1 MNVKIM
7 QKILIFILVGLLQT
21 TSASAN
27 IKVAWSSLLKSRG
40 NISAYTNVIENLVKE
55 KLYFSSI
62 PYIKEYLINNKGQR
76 NRRLDFL
83 IDEVITKV
91 GVRQFEVLPSKYLV
105 GTKSPMMN
113 YILAKKYFR
122 VGKYKKTLAT
132 LNGTIPGK
140 HPAKPF
146 ALLLEGSVFSI
157 LKKKRSAEA
166 AFRRCISSSESAMSD
181 ATEVSRKRQLKI
193 NRDYCILGIPRTQF
207 MKGKYSSA
215 NLSYLDLLKSSY
227 VWPEIL
233 FEEAWNSFYQRDYN
247 RTLGKLV
254 TYKAPV
260 MDHIFNPEIEV
271 LSALTFLELCLWND
285 TKKVVNE
292 FYDKYQ
298 VPHREMK
305 KFLRKHG
312 KDYKYYY
319 LLSKSIKNGNKG
331 GSKLLSKMMG
341 HILRDPAFIE
351 LYKSF
356 HAGRTELKYVKK
368 MTNKPFARILNLNLK
383 ESLLLQRNL
392 IGAYVRKSLYMMS
405 NMLDKNM
412 RGMSYI
418 KLEVISRAK
427 DELYEIASGNRK
439 RGDIKNLQR
448 NDKQYFWTFNGE
460 FWADELGDYVFSLKS
475 ECE

>member
-1 MNVKIM
+1 MK
-7 QKILIFILVGLLQT
+7 KILLTISILVFTQVAEANLDKAW
-21 TSASAN
+21 TSL
-27 IKVAWSSLLKSRG
+27 KKSRG
-40 NISAYTNVIENLVKE
+40 NLIAYTRVVQNLVNE
-55 KLYFSSI
+55 KLYFAAI
-62 PYIKEYLINNKGQR
+62 PYVKEYLTHHQTLR
-76 NRRLDFL
+76 NRKMDYL
-83 IDEVITKV
+83 IDEIITKV
-91 GVRQFEVLPSKYLV
+91 GVRQFEVLPTKYLL
-105 GTKSPMMN
+105 GSRSPMLS

-122 VGKYKKTLAT
+122 VGKYNRTLKT
-132 LNGTIPGK
+132 LNGAIPSG
-140 HPAKPF
+140 HPVKPY
-146 ALLLEGSVFSI
+146 ALLLEGSAFSV
-157 LKKKRSAEA
+157 LKKQQSAEA
-166 AFRRCISSSESAMSD
+166 AFRSCISASESALSS
-181 ATEVSRKRQLKI
+181 ATETSRVRQLKM

-207 MKGKYSSA
+207 MKGKYDTA
-215 NLSYLDLLKSSY
+215 NLTFLDLEKSSY
-227 VWPEIL
+227 IWPEIL

-260 MDHIFNPEIEV
+260 LSHVFNPEIEI
-271 LSALTFLELCLWND
+271 LRALTFLELCLWND
-285 TKKVVNE
+285 TKKVVDD

-298 VPHREMK
+298 VSHKEMK

-312 KDYKYYY
+312 KDYRYYY
-319 LLSKSIKNGNKG
+319 LLAKSINDGKKG
-331 GSKLLSKMMG
+331 GSKLLLNMMG
-341 HILRDPAFIE
+341 HVLRDPAFIE

-356 HAGRTELKYVKK
+356 HAGKTELKYVKQMK
-368 MTNKPFARILNLNLK
+368 NKAFARILNLNLK

-392 IGAYVRKSLYMMS
+392 IGAYVRKSLQMMS

-427 DELYEIASGNRK
+427 DKLYDIPSSIRN
-439 RGDIKNLQR
+439 RGDIKNLRR